1 MQQYIHTDRD
11 GNKRYYKDKAKTI
24 LHREDGPAL
33 ELTNSSKSWWIN
45 GKLHREDGPAIEWF
59 TGDKEWYINSKRH
72 REDGPAVEYADGG
85 KVWWI
90 NNVFIFAVNKDG
102 KLIDRME

>member
-24 LHREDGPAL
+24 LHREDGPAV
-33 ELTNSSKSWWIN
+33 
-45 GKLHREDGPAIEWF
+45 EWF
-59 TGDKEWYINSKRH
+59 TGSKSWYINNKRH
-72 REDGPAVEYADGG
+72 REDGPAVESNTGH
-85 KVWWI
+85 KSWWI

-102 KLIDRME
+102 KLTRKME